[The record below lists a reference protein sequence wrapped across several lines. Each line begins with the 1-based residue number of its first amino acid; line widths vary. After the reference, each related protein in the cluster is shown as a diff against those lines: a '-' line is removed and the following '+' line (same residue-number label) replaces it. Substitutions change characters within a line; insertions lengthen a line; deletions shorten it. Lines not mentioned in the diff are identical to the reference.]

1 MKNGFL
7 DIIKAFRTPRI
18 KGPEETEVLDSV
30 FGEDNGY
37 NRFYSRAGI
46 VYRLTGFVF
55 LFAFLVYLILTTV
68 ANLDKI
74 TYENAEYIVR
84 NFAERLED
92 NERESSGMIY
102 DPDGEMR
109 FSLFGKGLAIC
120 GNTGVTVFS
129 ATGRRTC
136 RNVAEMPDPA
146 LKASS
151 KYAVAFGSGGC
162 EYYVYNAFSRVYSGR
177 TERPVYA
184 FSVADNGSYLYIT
197 SGEIYESEIVLCDSD
212 FGIRAVYGKNDPAV
226 CAVIDPD
233 GSRFAVITLGLS
245 GTGKYSATLSVYPF
259 ASETESFTV
268 ALEDVL
274 PLDCVFSEEG
284 ITVLCDNCVQRFDGA
299 GRLVC
304 RDFFSGEIVCAS
316 LSYGSS
322 AVVTGFGR
330 VARALVPRLRALGT
344 EVTVAAV
351 VVSPVTNSA
360 EPVPAVTVHTT
371 VLANDGVTLAVSVVV
386 PFLFTVLSPVMVA
399 LEARK
404 SSFFVT
410 VTFATF
416 GVDSPVRSVVVTV
429 TVVPRPAL
437 MMLPVVTAVP
447 FTVAML
453 LPARTPCCT
462 GVCPH
467 AVAGTA
473 AAMITAP
480 STAPSHCL
488 RIVLFWFITVFI
500 ILFSIFSFVVR
511 TEGLS

>member
-226 CAVIDPD
+226 
-233 GSRFAVITLGLS
+233 
-245 GTGKYSATLSVYPF
+245 
-259 ASETESFTV
+259 
-268 ALEDVL
+268 
-274 PLDCVFSEEG
+274 
-284 ITVLCDNCVQRFDGA
+284 
-299 GRLVC
+299 
-304 RDFFSGEIVCAS
+304 
-316 LSYGSS
+316 
-322 AVVTGFGR
+322 
-330 VARALVPRLRALGT
+330 
-344 EVTVAAV
+344 
-351 VVSPVTNSA
+351 
-360 EPVPAVTVHTT
+360 
-371 VLANDGVTLAVSVVV
+371 
-386 PFLFTVLSPVMVA
+386 
-399 LEARK
+399 
-404 SSFFVT
+404 
-410 VTFATF
+410 
-416 GVDSPVRSVVVTV
+416 
-429 TVVPRPAL
+429 
-437 MMLPVVTAVP
+437 
-447 FTVAML
+447 
-453 LPARTPCCT
+453 
-462 GVCPH
+462 
-467 AVAGTA
+467 
-473 AAMITAP
+473 
-480 STAPSHCL
+480 
-488 RIVLFWFITVFI
+488 
-500 ILFSIFSFVVR
+500 
-511 TEGLS
+511 